1 MQQPALELVIER
13 SHWSFAAFGL
23 CMADKTQTGMDLS
36 FLLLHSRRQMP

>member
-13 SHWSFAAFGL
+13 PHRSFGTFGL
-23 CMADKTQTGMDLS
+23 SMLHKTQTGMDLS